1 MKRID
6 EIFSECNTDDT
17 LLVNP
22 VVEYHSVLL
31 FECHPR
37 IEEYGRKFILKSSV
51 KRLHNQIKHLLDMQ
65 LNGRYEILSPEE
77 TKRFPLIDE
86 MKKKLRKNNSF
97 TLDANIDPNKRE
109 LENSFFM
116 LVLLDEDFPAD
127 DCFIKFIASL
137 QHIRSTF
144 YAISIYALDLFE
156 RETGLD
162 FGVCHHIDY
171 QMMNRCRQKLDGKIK
186 ENKLSNQFGIPW
198 VDGVFYTLSNRY

>member
-22 VVEYHSVLL
+22 VIEYHSVLL

-86 MKKKLRKNNSF
+86 MKKKLRKNNS
-97 TLDANIDPNKRE
+97 
-109 LENSFFM
+109 
-116 LVLLDEDFPAD
+116 
-127 DCFIKFIASL
+127 IASL
-137 QHIRSTF
+137 KHIRSTF

-162 FGVCHHIDY
+162 VGVCHHIDY

-186 ENKLSNQFGIPW
+186 EDKLQNQFGIPW